1 MGIGKIASGRD
12 PEVFRHLRPM
22 QPRQC
27 CVAENTFVVW
37 APVPHMS
44 LRTAP
49 PVWPPTSPRAATSL
63 DAHDTGRENA
73 MLNLTQDQR
82 GLLDYLADRV
92 RELITAAGESVGDAA
107 SNLIAEAE
115 ELTAIRAHIV
125 NRTRVPEQE
134 LQMQL
139 PLELKDAA

>member
-1 MGIGKIASGRD
+1 
-12 PEVFRHLRPM
+12 
-22 QPRQC
+22 
-27 CVAENTFVVW
+27 
-37 APVPHMS
+37 
-44 LRTAP
+44 
-49 PVWPPTSPRAATSL
+49 
-63 DAHDTGRENA
+63 